1 MPSIDEI
8 ANGWAVRC
16 DAGLLDAAQTQ
27 ALETWLSADRRHR
40 GAYLR
45 ARATLQWID
54 QARDCDDR
62 AITPVQ
68 IQRAV
73 AVKPFPPTIH
83 VAGKAIRS
91 RWAIGITG
99 AAAAIGAFMLWP
111 SSPDYATAVGQ
122 HREVMLADGSLAA
135 LNTDT
140 ALDVDYS
147 ASRRDLTLRSG
158 EAWFRVAHNRA
169 RPFEVKVGSVHV
181 RATGTAFAVRSV
193 DEGVR
198 VTVTEGRVLAWIDG
212 APHKPIAITMGDQ
225 AFLRQSSTKQALTI
239 TEPSPAGTDIEQA
252 LAWRRGEIVL
262 DGQTGSEAAEEFNR
276 YNERPIRIRNARAAR
291 YQLVGYF
298 QTSQSLEFA
307 TALARI
313 SGARLSS
320 NRNEIII
327 E

>member
-8 ANGWAVRC
+8 ANAWAVRW
-16 DAGLLDAAQTQ
+16 DAGVLDATQ
-27 ALETWLSADRRHR
+27 KQELEAWLAMDRRHR

-54 QARDCDDR
+54 QAREPDAADAADP
-62 AITPVQ
+62 IVIP
-68 IQRAV
+68 
-73 AVKPFPPTIH
+73 
-83 VAGKAIRS
+83 
-91 RWAIGITG
+91 
-99 AAAAIGAFMLWP
+99 AAAYLGSKGVSRGWGIAFAGIAAAVGAFVLWP
-111 SSPDYATAVGQ
+111 SPPDYATAIGQ
-122 HREVMLADGSLAA
+122 HRDVMLADGSLAA

-147 ASRRDLTLRSG
+147 ASRRDLALRKG

-169 RPFEVKVGSVHV
+169 RPFEVTVGSVHV

-212 APHKPIAITMGDQ
+212 SAHKPIAIAMGDQ
-225 AFLRQSSTKQALTI
+225 AFLRQNGTKHALTI
-239 TEPSPAGTDIEQA
+239 TEPSPAGTDIEQT

-262 DGQTGSEAAEEFNR
+262 NGQTGSEAADEFNR

-313 SGARLSS
+313 SGSRLSS